1 MDALGG
7 LAQQKWLESRSRAA
21 QKSANSSVG
30 EARAAPF
37 SCGYSSSDSDSPT
50 NLQSHLA
57 SYSSASDDDEAAGRV
72 QGDAGGC
79 PAGRVQGD
87 TGGGSR
93 RQLSPAG
100 CTEKK
105 GARGDGEDGSSETTA
120 SSVEH
125 GESSSNNAT
134 RANKRRKLPQSRDA
148 LDSAG
153 VLTV

>member
-1 MDALGG
+1 MDAALGG
-7 LAQQKWLESRSRAA
+7 LAQQKWLEARSRAA
-21 QKSANSSVG
+21 QKSANSSVD

-72 QGDAGGC
+72 QGGC

-87 TGGGSR
+87 AGGGSR
-93 RQLSPAG
+93 RQLSPD

-105 GARGDGEDGSSETTA
+105 GARGDGEDCSSATTA

-125 GESSSNNAT
+125 GESRSNNAA
-134 RANKRRKLPQSRDA
+134 RAIKRRKLPQSSDA
-148 LDSAG
+148 LNSAG